1 MGLWLGL
8 ILGGLLLAAVALG
21 AVWTSRMRTLSGRVG
36 SFECGARTD
45 DGPPAGWVAG
55 VGQYGAE
62 KLYWWRS
69 WSLALRP
76 SRCWSRRA
84 LVIVSREPMD
94 EPGRVLVTCRAGGET
109 FELAMSREAY
119 AGLTSW
125 IEAAPAAVG
134 RVI

>member
-8 ILGGLLLAAVALG
+8 ILGGLLLAAFVLA

-36 SFECGARTD
+36 SFECGCRTSED
-45 DGPPAGWVAG
+45 PPAGWKAG
-55 VGQYGAE
+55 IGQYGAE
-62 KLYWWRS
+62 RLYWWRS

-76 SRCWSRRA
+76 SRCWSRTA
-84 LVIVSREPMD
+84 LVIVSREPME
-94 EPGRVLVTCRAGGET
+94 EPGRVLVTCRAGDES
-109 FELAMSREAY
+109 FELTMSREAY